1 MLNMCGSH
9 VEGGWKIKRLIS
21 GQNIS
26 DAQSMEAAGI
36 SHLLLLVNALTL
48 RRSIK
53 IFHPQPP
60 ALRADSQHTIHHLH
74 VQEDQKFGLTSPP
87 PAPSP

>member
-1 MLNMCGSH
+1 MYGSH
-9 VEGGWKIKRLIS
+9 VEGWWKIKRMIS

-36 SHLLLLVNALTL
+36 SHLLLLINALML

-53 IFHPQPP
+53 TFHPQPP
-60 ALRADSQHTIHHLH
+60 ALHGDSEHTIHHLH
-74 VQEDQKFGLTSPP
+74 VQEDQKF
-87 PAPSP
+87 

>member
-1 MLNMCGSH
+1 MNVSD
-9 VEGGWKIKRLIS
+9 VEGGWKMKPMFS

-36 SHLLLLVNALTL
+36 SHLLLLINALML

-60 ALRADSQHTIHHLH
+60 ALHPHHGDSEHTVHHLR
-74 VQEDQKFGLTSPP
+74 VQDDQMF
-87 PAPSP
+87 